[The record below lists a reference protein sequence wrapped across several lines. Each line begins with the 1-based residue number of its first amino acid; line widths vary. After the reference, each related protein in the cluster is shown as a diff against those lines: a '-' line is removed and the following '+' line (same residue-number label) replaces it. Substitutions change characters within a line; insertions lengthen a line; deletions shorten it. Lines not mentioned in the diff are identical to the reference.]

1 MARNRTDARPRIATD
16 QPDGLCKVKLGE
28 HETAG
33 TMAVALRSLASQLER
48 YDRYRPVTGLRIVR
62 ETREI
67 VVTLGGEADGQ
78 HNDRTSAGIPAGDS
92 RAH

>member
-1 MARNRTDARPRIATD
+1 MAARNRTDARPRLATE
-16 QPDGLCKVKLGE
+16 QPDNIARVKLSE
-28 HETAG
+28 HETAS

-78 HNDRTSAGIPAGDS
+78 HND
-92 RAH
+92 